1 VVTEAVFQMPG
12 IGSALAD
19 AVVNR
24 DIPTVLAISM
34 IITTAYILINLTSE
48 VLILLLNPKLR
59 V

>member
-1 VVTEAVFQMPG
+1 MVTEAVFQMPG